1 MKNALFICYPR
12 ALFTAIS
19 LPMEMINAASRVAR
33 LNASQKSKHK
43 QLQKSELYIG
53 QNKGETVPKSSID
66 HQKEPWLCHI
76 VNGANQSE
84 QTIETTQG
92 LWVKPKFNLDNAPQ
106 ADTIFLPPIWGNPEA
121 VLRRSKGLLDWLATA
136 HENGIQLVAVGTAV
150 CFLAELGLLDNK
162 VATTHWYYFDRF
174 EQRYPQVKLQ
184 RHHFITQADN
194 LYTTGSINSLIDL
207 VLYFINQTY
216 GDECAKVIE
225 QQFNHEI
232 SRTYDKPWYSS
243 GAARHP
249 DEGIVEVQQWMQS
262 HYAINFT
269 LKALAELANMSER
282 TFSRRFKNAV
292 GQSPLAYGNALKM
305 QTARELL
312 KDTNLNNSDIADHL
326 GFKESDYFIRLFKQ
340 KNGMTP
346 GQYRKMVRGKLFS
359 A

>member
-1 MKNALFICYPR
+1 MKNALFVCYPR

-19 LPMEMINAASRVAR
+19 LPMEMFNAASRVAR
-33 LNASQKSKHK
+33 LSTSQKSRSK
-43 QLQKSELYIG
+43 QSFSVH
-53 QNKGETVPKSSID
+53 NNPKEEMVVESNSAEQQPWQCNIVAGTHQID
-66 HQKEPWLCHI
+66 N
-76 VNGANQSE
+76 VE
-84 QTIETTQG
+84 QAIETTQG
-92 LWVKPKFNLDNAPQ
+92 LWVKPKYDLDNAPK
-106 ADTIFLPPIWGNPEA
+106 ANTIFLPPIWGNPEA
-121 VLRRSKGLLDWLATA
+121 VLRRSQSLLDWLEKA
-136 HENGIQLVAVGTAV
+136 HQNGIQLVAVGTAV
-150 CFLAELGLLDNK
+150 CFLAELGLLDQK
-162 VATTHWYYFDRF
+162 VATTHWYYFDKF

-292 GQSPLAYGNALKM
+292 GQSPLAYGNGLKM